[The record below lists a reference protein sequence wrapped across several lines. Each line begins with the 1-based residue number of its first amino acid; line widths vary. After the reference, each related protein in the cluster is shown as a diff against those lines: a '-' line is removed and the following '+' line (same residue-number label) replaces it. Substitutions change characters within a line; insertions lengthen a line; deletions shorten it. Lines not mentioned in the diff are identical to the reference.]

1 MDTSHIRNFCIIAHV
16 DHGKSTLADRL
27 LQRTGTISDRQ
38 MTDQVLDT
46 MDLERERGVTIK
58 ASAVCMSYTALNGSS
73 YELNLIDTPGHVDFA
88 YEVSRALA
96 ACEGALLVVDATQGI
111 EAQTLANLYLA
122 LEADL
127 EVIPVLNKIDLPS
140 ARTEEVSREVASLL
154 GVDLSAVIPI
164 SAKTGQNVE
173 AVLEAAVSR
182 IPPPAGSADA
192 PPRALIFD
200 SHYDSYRGVVAYM
213 RVREGVLRFGDLLK
227 VMSSDA
233 KFEPIEIGIFAPD
246 MRSTG
251 ELSSGEVGYIATGLK
266 SVRECRVGDTI
277 TAALRPAA
285 EPLPGYKQ
293 MKPMVFAGFY
303 PVEGEDYGNLKD
315 ALEKLQLNDASLVY
329 QPETSQALNFGF
341 RCGFLGLFHMDI
353 IQERLEREYDLDVIA
368 TAPSVEYEVAMNDG
382 TVRKVD

>member
-58 ASAVCMSYTALNGSS
+58 ASAVRMSYTALNGSS

-122 LEADL
+122 LEANL

-164 SAKTGQNVE
+164 SA
-173 AVLEAAVSR
+173 
-182 IPPPAGSADA
+182 
-192 PPRALIFD
+192 
-200 SHYDSYRGVVAYM
+200 
-213 RVREGVLRFGDLLK
+213 
-227 VMSSDA
+227 
-233 KFEPIEIGIFAPD
+233 
-246 MRSTG
+246 
-251 ELSSGEVGYIATGLK
+251 
-266 SVRECRVGDTI
+266 
-277 TAALRPAA
+277 
-285 EPLPGYKQ
+285 
-293 MKPMVFAGFY
+293 
-303 PVEGEDYGNLKD
+303 
-315 ALEKLQLNDASLVY
+315 
-329 QPETSQALNFGF
+329 
-341 RCGFLGLFHMDI
+341 
-353 IQERLEREYDLDVIA
+353 
-368 TAPSVEYEVAMNDG
+368 
-382 TVRKVD
+382 